1 MLVAV
6 QPTFA
11 VRSRTAKNTLPCE
24 VNRKRTAKTNAR
36 QRGPTAHDKEKAHG
50 KASAKR
56 TAMKEGTAK
65 RGRRCREMSFAVR
78 PTHPH
83 GTGFFAVRCA
93 QTRTAKAALPCTFS
107 FAVCLVVFSSF
118 SFYIVLILMLIFYS

>member
-1 MLVAV
+1 V
-6 QPTFA
+6 QPHFA
-11 VRSRTAKNTLPCE
+11 VCSRTSKNTLPCNL
-24 VNRKRTAKTNAR
+24 NRKRTATTNAR
-36 QRGPTAHDKEKAHG
+36 QRGPTAHGKEKAHG

-65 RGRRCREMSFAVR
+65 RGRRCREMPFAVGQ
-78 PTHPH
+78 PLPH

-93 QTRTAKAALPCTFS
+93 QCRTAKAALPCTFS
-107 FAVCLVVFSSF
+107 FAVCLVVFSPF